1 MDTMADRGKSRG
13 KVRRAEPKD
22 EEREDLCLFQPE
34 EGDTRP
40 LPPFKPRE
48 GYLQRQADMRKRR
61 EVQCYHCQ
69 QFGHIS
75 CFCPQKAKKG
85 TTSQVRRTQE
95 EDATEEDQANAILRQ
110 IGGQSDGVKE
120 LILKTVWKREDFR
133 DARTRRPG

>member
-13 KVRRAEPKD
+13 KVWRAEPKD
-22 EEREDLCLFQPE
+22 EEREDLRLFQPE
-34 EGDTRP
+34 EGDTCP
-40 LPPFKPRE
+40 LPPFKPQE

-75 CFCPQKAKKG
+75 RFCPQKMKKG
-85 TTSQVRRTQE
+85 TTSQIRHTQE
-95 EDATEEDQANAILRQ
+95 EDIMEEDRANAILRQ
-110 IGGQSDGVKE
+110 IGEQLDGVKE

-133 DARTRRPG
+133 DA